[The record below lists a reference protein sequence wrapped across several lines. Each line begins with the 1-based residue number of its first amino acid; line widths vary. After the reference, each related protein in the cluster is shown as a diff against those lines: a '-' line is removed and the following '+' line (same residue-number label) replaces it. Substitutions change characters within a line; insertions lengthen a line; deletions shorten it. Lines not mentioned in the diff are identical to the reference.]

1 MDAMEINTDR
11 YAVQALDSGAGLV
24 SSS

>member
-24 SSS
+24 SAS